1 MRHFGGWFMAV
12 ATMLASLAM
21 IVSTAVT
28 AFAAGAPPG
37 LVPASHGRLSDPTQA
52 SGEWGPAVAVILVVA
67 ATSVLLLALKG
78 VRQHSS
84 RQGEASSITEA
95 TP

>member
-1 MRHFGGWFMAV
+1 MRHFGGWFRAV

-28 AFAAGAPPG
+28 AFVAGAPPF
-37 LVPASHGRLSDPTQA
+37 VPASVGRLSDPTQA
-52 SGEWGPAVAVILVVA
+52 SGDWGRPLAVILVVA
-67 ATSVLLLALKG
+67 ATSVLLLGLKG
-78 VRQHSS
+78 VRQYSS
-84 RQGEASSITEA
+84 REGEASITEA

>member
-1 MRHFGGWFMAV
+1 MRHFGGWFRAV

-28 AFAAGAPPG
+28 AFAAGAPPF
-37 LVPASHGRLSDPTQA
+37 VPASHGRLSGPTQA
-52 SGEWGPAVAVILVVA
+52 SGDWGPALAAILVVA
-67 ATSVLLLALKG
+67 ATSILLLALKG

-84 RQGEASSITEA
+84 REGQAAPVTDA
-95 TP
+95 TA

>member
-1 MRHFGGWFMAV
+1 MRHLGGWVRAA

-28 AFAAGAPPG
+28 AYAAGAPPF
-37 LVPASHGRLSDPTQA
+37 VPASHGRLSDPTQA
-52 SGEWGPAVAVILVVA
+52 SGDWGPALAVILLVA
-67 ATSVLLLALKG
+67 ATSILLLALKG

-84 RQGEASSITEA
+84 REGQAAPVTDA
-95 TP
+95 TA

>member
-1 MRHFGGWFMAV
+1 MRHFDGWVRAV

-28 AFAAGAPPG
+28 AFAAGAPPF
-37 LVPASHGRLSDPTQA
+37 VPASHGRLTDPTQA
-52 SGEWGPAVAVILVVA
+52 LGDWGRALAVILVVA
-67 ATSVLLLALKG
+67 ATSVLLLGLKG
-78 VRQHSS
+78 VRRHSS
-84 RQGEASSITEA
+84 REGEASSFTEA

>member
-1 MRHFGGWFMAV
+1 MRHFGGWFRAV

-28 AFAAGAPPG
+28 AFAAGAPPF
-37 LVPASHGRLSDPTQA
+37 VPASQGRLSEPTQA
-52 SGEWGPAVAVILVVA
+52 SGDWGPALAVILVVA
-67 ATSVLLLALKG
+67 ATSILLLGLKG

-84 RQGEASSITEA
+84 REGQAAPVTDA
-95 TP
+95 TA

>member
-1 MRHFGGWFMAV
+1 MRHFGGWFRAL

-28 AFAAGAPPG
+28 AFAAGAPRFG
-37 LVPASHGRLSDPTQA
+37 PASHGRLSDPTQA
-52 SGEWGPAVAVILVVA
+52 WDWGQALAVILAVS
-67 ATSVLLLALKG
+67 ATTVLLLG
-78 VRQHSS
+78 WIRVSHRSS
-84 RQGEASSITEA
+84 REEEASSIAEA

>member
-1 MRHFGGWFMAV
+1 MRHFGGWFRAV

-37 LVPASHGRLSDPTQA
+37 FVPASHGRLSDPTQA
-52 SGEWGPAVAVILVVA
+52 SGDWGPALAVILVVA
-67 ATSVLLLALKG
+67 ATSILLLGLKG
-78 VRQHSS
+78 ARQHSS
-84 RQGEASSITEA
+84 RQRQAAPVTDA
-95 TP
+95 TA

>member
-1 MRHFGGWFMAV
+1 MRHFGGWFRAV
-12 ATMLASLAM
+12 AMMLASLAM
-21 IVSTAVT
+21 IVSTAVP

-37 LVPASHGRLSDPTQA
+37 FVPASPGRLSDPTQT
-52 SGEWGPAVAVILVVA
+52 SGDWGPALAVILVIA

-78 VRQHSS
+78 VRQQSS
-84 RQGEASSITEA
+84 REGEASITEA

>member
-1 MRHFGGWFMAV
+1 MRHFGGWFRAV

-28 AFAAGAPPG
+28 AFAASSPPF
-37 LVPASHGRLSDPTQA
+37 VPASHGRLSEPTQA
-52 SGEWGPAVAVILVVA
+52 SGDWGVAIAVILMVA
-67 ATSVLLLALKG
+67 AMSILLLGLKG
-78 VRQHSS
+78 GRQHSS
-84 RQGEASSITEA
+84 RAGEASPISEA

>member
-1 MRHFGGWFMAV
+1 MRHFGGWFRAV

-28 AFAAGAPPG
+28 AFAAGAPPF
-37 LVPASHGRLSDPTQA
+37 VPASHGRLSDPTQA
-52 SGEWGPAVAVILVVA
+52 SGDWGPALAVILVVA
-67 ATSVLLLALKG
+67 ATSILLLGLKG

-84 RQGEASSITEA
+84 REGQAVTVTDA
-95 TP
+95 TA